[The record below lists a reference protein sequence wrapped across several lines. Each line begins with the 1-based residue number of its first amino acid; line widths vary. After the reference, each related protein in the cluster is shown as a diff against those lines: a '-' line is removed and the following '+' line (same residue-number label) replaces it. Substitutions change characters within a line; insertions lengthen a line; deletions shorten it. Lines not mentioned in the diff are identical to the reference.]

1 MDCWSDKN
9 ELKPRELAI
18 SCNKKFYF
26 DCDKCHHEFYSALNH
41 ISNGKWCPR
50 CRESKGERK
59 ITEYIQSLG
68 YPDMSQTKFK
78 LCRDKH
84 CLPFDN
90 MIEACNMLI
99 EFDGGQHFESN
110 EFFGGKTAYT
120 KQRKHDVIK
129 NKFCLENNY
138 LLLRIAHTEI
148 DYIEQ
153 LIGRAIYMHSE
164 GKTGI
169 IFSNPSLYKRAYL

>member
-1 MDCWSDKN
+1 MSQ
-9 ELKPRELAI
+9 
-18 SCNKKFYF
+18 KKF
-26 DCDKCHHEFYSALNH
+26 E
-41 ISNGKWCPR
+41 
-50 CRESKGERK
+50 
-59 ITEYIQSLG
+59 
-68 YPDMSQTKFK
+68 

-90 MIEACNMLI
+90 MIEDCNTLI
-99 EFDGGQHFESN
+99 EFDGGQHFESI

-120 KQRKHDVIK
+120 KRRMHDVMK

-153 LIGRAIYMHSE
+153 LIDRAIYMHSE
-164 GKTGI
+164 DKTGI
-169 IFSNPSLYKRAYL
+169 IFSNPSLYKGAYL